1 MRRYRAI
8 GGGMPLRP
16 SSYGRTFEQA
26 LTDFRRANPTARYC
40 HVVEIELTSDRP
52 IGPAIKI
59 KFTKDQNEPALDEGT
74 RHYPGAQ

>member
-8 GGGMPLRP
+8 GGGMPLRS

-59 KFTKDQNEPALDEGT
+59 KFTKDQNEPAVDEGT
-74 RHYPGAQ
+74 RHYPQ